1 MPHYCL
7 CVYVCKCVCAHVYG
21 RVCMCVL
28 SSKHNAASSIQ
39 WQKCGFYDQPV
50 VNIDTASLNVVGR
63 YLHFV
68 TP

>member
-1 MPHYCL
+1 
-7 CVYVCKCVCAHVYG
+7 
-21 RVCMCVL
+21 MCVL

-63 YLHFV
+63 YLIHFV